1 MRRVFG
7 IGFPSASWR
16 QIWRNGQSWWSSGC
30 HPRFATL
37 SAQPTGRNW
46 SYGRIMFSVEGTL
59 FGFIGIRSHDC
70 FLIWS
75 VNAKRRMTGASHFQN
90 STGMRNEARK
100 ILRSRCSAS
109 LPGKTSFC
117 WMMME
122 IQFSVIEL
130 SPRAVWRGKII
141 SLNLQLSHT
150 IKWKIHKLNYFTVS
164 SKNYWIVYNGIVS
177 KPSKLFSRH
186 SRNLRSK
193 TKKSWKRLEI

>member
-1 MRRVFG
+1 MNFKDFWFFLDFCFLFPNAPGIHRMRRVFG

-100 ILRSRCSAS
+100 ILRSRCSA
-109 LPGKTSFC
+109 LAKLVFAGWWWK
-117 WMMME
+117 
-122 IQFSVIEL
+122 FS
-130 SPRAVWRGKII
+130 SA
-141 SLNLQLSHT
+141 
-150 IKWKIHKLNYFTVS
+150 
-164 SKNYWIVYNGIVS
+164 
-177 KPSKLFSRH
+177 
-186 SRNLRSK
+186 
-193 TKKSWKRLEI
+193 